1 MSSVNINKLLILSIF
16 FLLVPQGLLAEMS
29 DISDVEVLLKPFR
42 ASPDQ
47 VLVLYNADWRKD
59 VDGSEPGQDSKEVA
73 EYYVRM
79 HTDPLGRT
87 RDQRLESG
95 PGIQDM

>member
-1 MSSVNINKLLILSIF
+1 MVVLSKTKTDIF
-16 FLLVPQGLLAEMS
+16 FTLPILLLVFLVQSCITSHAEAS
-29 DISDVEVLLKPFR
+29 LTPFQ

-47 VLVLYNADWRKD
+47 VLVLYNADWHKD

-79 HTDPLGRT
+79 HTDSITGCGT
-87 RDQRLESG
+87 S
-95 PGIQDM
+95 INK